1 MRVIVQIRRT
11 VHLLIHVVI
20 VVDTVSF
27 WQYIC
32 TVMCLLELHNCLN
45 CCHRTQNTHTH
56 DCWHTQR
63 RAGNMSNRH
72 TYMCYCE
79 TRQTYMLTRV
89 TLIDSWLVSMI
100 PVIEGI
106 KRHQD

>member
-1 MRVIVQIRRT
+1 M
-11 VHLLIHVVI
+11 
-20 VVDTVSF
+20 DTVSF